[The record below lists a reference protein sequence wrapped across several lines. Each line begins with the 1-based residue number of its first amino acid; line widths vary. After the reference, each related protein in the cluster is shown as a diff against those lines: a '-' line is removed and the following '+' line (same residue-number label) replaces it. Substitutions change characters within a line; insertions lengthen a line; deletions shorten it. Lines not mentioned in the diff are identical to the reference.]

1 MRCKARK
8 QLGCLC
14 LHTSFNWNL
23 SHVAAP
29 TREIVIITEKKPAR
43 LGKLKN
49 HYAEAFCMPG
59 FLFITVIIYLRR
71 FFNRTPHAV
80 SLRSAPSQL
89 QSIMGIVR
97 GFPHSIKN
105 TYICSFPRSI
115 EGNMCVHSTYLARFV
130 TRLKVETKW
139 HFNMPH
145 EAVGFSLMHL
155 SGRFRYRVGGHTLNS
170 VQLSSGVHLAF

>member
-23 SHVAAP
+23 SPVAAP
-29 TREIVIITEKKPAR
+29 TREIVIIKKNKKPAR

-49 HYAEAFCMPG
+49 HYTEAFCMPG

-97 GFPHSIKN
+97 GFPHSIN
-105 TYICSFPRSI
+105 IYIYICTFSFPWSI

-145 EAVGFSLMHL
+145 EAVGFSLINIVKVPL
-155 SGRFRYRVGGHTLNS
+155 FNLEDA
-170 VQLSSGVHLAF
+170 LEWAI

>member
-1 MRCKARK
+1 
-8 QLGCLC
+8 
-14 LHTSFNWNL
+14 
-23 SHVAAP
+23 
-29 TREIVIITEKKPAR
+29 
-43 LGKLKN
+43 
-49 HYAEAFCMPG
+49 MPG

-105 TYICSFPRSI
+105 IYIYTCSFPRSI

-145 EAVGFSLMHL
+145 EAVEFSLINIVKVPL
-155 SGRFRYRVGGHTLNS
+155 FNLEDALEWAIQIQSGRAYTQLCPT
-170 VQLSSGVHLAF
+170 VQWSASGIIIGVISF

>member
-1 MRCKARK
+1 
-8 QLGCLC
+8 
-14 LHTSFNWNL
+14 
-23 SHVAAP
+23 
-29 TREIVIITEKKPAR
+29 
-43 LGKLKN
+43 
-49 HYAEAFCMPG
+49 MPG

-145 EAVGFSLMHL
+145 EAVGFSLINIVKVPL
-155 SGRFRYRVGGHTLNS
+155 FNLEDA
-170 VQLSSGVHLAF
+170 LEWAI